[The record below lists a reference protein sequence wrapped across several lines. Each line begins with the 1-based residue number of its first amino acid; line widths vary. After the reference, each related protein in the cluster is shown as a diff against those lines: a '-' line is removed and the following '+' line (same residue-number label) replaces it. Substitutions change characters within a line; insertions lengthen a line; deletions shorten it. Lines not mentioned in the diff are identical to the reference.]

1 MRVGKIAFSVAIL
14 CSSIRALNAQH
25 RCYLLRLPRVL
36 HETLQTWNW
45 QCIAPGLPPGKLY
58 VGLCSHVPPTTDE
71 SYRAYAVRNMQD
83 CAYHM
88 FPRTD
93 WDCGV
98 YKHVRLCNMLPCR
111 IAFFMITQPDQH
123 YFRERQWKKL
133 LFYRHI
139 INMLS
144 SIICVKRKE
153 WRVWGKILCLKTNYY
168 NHYRHSTYHWFKQV
182 SYAKEKSRI
191 SPQYHTTVCE
201 TSRVVPLVHCNGV
214 RSLFEPAM
222 SRRFSWK
229 LEKKI
234 IQI

>member
-1 MRVGKIAFSVAIL
+1 MNVPQTTQSLSQVYELSCTDTIFRRRDIGNHWILEDWESRMRVGKIAFSVAIL

-123 YFRERQWKKL
+123 YFRERQ
-133 LFYRHI
+133 
-139 INMLS
+139 
-144 SIICVKRKE
+144 
-153 WRVWGKILCLKTNYY
+153 
-168 NHYRHSTYHWFKQV
+168 
-182 SYAKEKSRI
+182 
-191 SPQYHTTVCE
+191 
-201 TSRVVPLVHCNGV
+201 
-214 RSLFEPAM
+214 
-222 SRRFSWK
+222 
-229 LEKKI
+229 
-234 IQI
+234 